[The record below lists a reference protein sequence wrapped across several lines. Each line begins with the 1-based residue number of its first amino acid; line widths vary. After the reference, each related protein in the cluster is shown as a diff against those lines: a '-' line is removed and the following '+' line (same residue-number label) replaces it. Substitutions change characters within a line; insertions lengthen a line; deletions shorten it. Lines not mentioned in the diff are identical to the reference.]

1 MVTRVFSIVLGF
13 FSVCLP
19 VAAQQANRFETGT
32 IALEPWRQLGDF
44 PFVLALYQ
52 PNILSM
58 IDGSMLSLGEPRLPV
73 ANLSAGQGRKLSASP
88 TDRASSSA
96 GVFTLRLDP
105 QYSGGEIGVLYGR
118 GNMEARPCSHILSA
132 PLVMKNS
139 RSPLAR
145 LTRNRASA
153 FRARPYSFVHNSFR
167 RLRLS
172 KNWTDGPRIALI
184 VRAAPILP

>member
-32 IALEPWRQLGDF
+32 IALEPWRRLGDF
-44 PFVLALYQ
+44 PFALALYQ

-105 QYSGGEIGVLYGR
+105 AYSGGEIGVLYGR
-118 GNMEARPCSHILSA
+118 GKHGSEAMQSYIVGTVGNEKFQITA
-132 PLVMKNS
+132 G
-139 RSPLAR
+139 
-145 LTRNRASA
+145 AS
-153 FRARPYSFVHNSFR
+153 YEESSFR
-167 RLRLS
+167 IPRSAVLLR
-172 KNWTDGPRIALI
+172 P
-184 VRAAPILP
+184 